1 MKKQILIA
9 ALSAVALFSHA
20 QVNMPAPSS
29 TQTIIQDFG
38 LGKIELTYSR
48 PSIKGRTL
56 FAVKSELAPLG
67 TMWRTGANSATRLTF
82 SDFVNIG
89 GKDLDSGVYVLYTI
103 PGKTEWEIIINKGIE
118 NWGIVGYNQSQDIVR
133 LKVPVQQSSPPMET
147 FTMQFGNIKPE
158 SCVLNLRW
166 GTTLISIPV
175 TTKIQDRLRA
185 QLEAALLTDKKPYD
199 EAANFYFEWDK
210 NYPKALENV
219 NKAIEAE
226 KDAFWLYYLKAKI
239 QKESGDKA
247 SAKQSAAK
255 CVALAAAAKNDE
267 FIDFGNELIKSL

>member
-1 MKKQILIA
+1 M
-9 ALSAVALFSHA
+9 
-20 QVNMPAPSS
+20 
-29 TQTIIQDFG
+29 
-38 LGKIELTYSR
+38 
-48 PSIKGRTL
+48 
-56 FAVKSELAPLG
+56 
-67 TMWRTGANSATRLTF
+67 
-82 SDFVNIG
+82 
-89 GKDLDSGVYVLYTI
+89 
-103 PGKTEWEIIINKGIE
+103 
-118 NWGIVGYNQSQDIVR
+118 
-133 LKVPVQQSSPPMET
+133 
-147 FTMQFGNIKPE
+147 
-158 SCVLNLRW
+158 
-166 GTTLISIPV
+166 
-175 TTKIQDRLRA
+175 RA

-255 CVALAAAAKNDE
+255 CVELAAAAKNDE